1 MLGTAINSM
10 HLDHRKEF
18 VRVLVSKYPEVVI
31 GKLEFEVIA
40 NELTNYIQYSIVI
53 PAKQLL
59 AGSGILNNIVGDEIY
74 RQVGFEV
81 ENNSN
86 QVNSIQSQTGL
97 IQQHLEI
104 VDQLDSFMTNII
116 RQDKGAIVFESVS
129 EEATEPLYLDMQ
141 REKRFERLFTNK
153 YLPIEL

>member
-1 MLGTAINSM
+1 M
-10 HLDHRKEF
+10 
-18 VRVLVSKYPEVVI
+18 SKYPEVVI

>member
-1 MLGTAINSM
+1 M